1 MFKSKHS
8 GWTWELRRTPFG
20 GGGGGGILDSVSSAL
35 GTDGSGG
42 GALGALAS
50 IDPGPAIGSG
60 LASVDKTVN
69 DNIPG
74 GWITVGALAAGGL
87 ALAYAPEVMALAE
100 SAGMTPNAAAVALGS
115 APVDVATGATVPLN
129 ALDAYMAS
137 AGLDAGTFG
146 STAVAGAAPITAAD
160 SLYTPS
166 STVDSVLN
174 APNVQVPNLSTGL
187 PSGASNGITAP
198 LTGSGAIPGAGSTTL
213 SGGGLT
219 GALPANVMVGDGTL
233 GTTMGATYMAAAPGQ
248 FAVDASGAAIPASS
262 VGVGGYA
269 PATSSSISA
278 NDINNARKLAQSL
291 MGNSL
296 AGAAQNMAVGQ
307 NGVASAIPGII
318 RGNQTPFAYT
328 AQQPIRNAT
337 TPDLAQLATLLK
349 QV

>member
-8 GWTWELRRTPFG
+8 GWTWDLKRTPFG
-20 GGGGGGILDSVSSAL
+20 GGGGGIVSAITDPISSAI

-87 ALAYAPEVMALAE
+87 ALAYAPEVMALAASE
-100 SAGMTPNAAAVALGS
+100 GVAPEVAATSLGI
-115 APVDVATGATVPLN
+115 APVDVATGATVPLSE
-129 ALDAYMAS
+129 LGVS
-137 AGLDAGTFG
+137 TGTGLDAASTLGFGGTG
-146 STAVAGAAPITAAD
+146 
-160 SLYTPS
+160 
-166 STVDSVLN
+166 
-174 APNVQVPNLSTGL
+174 
-187 PSGASNGITAP
+187 
-198 LTGSGAIPGAGSTTL
+198 GAGSA
-213 SGGGLT
+213 SGIAATQSAAGLGGAGTGIIEGLAPTSVGMGGTAGAGSLAGIAGSEAAAGLGGSALGTGLT
-219 GALPANVMVGDGTL
+219 ADQLAQYEA
-233 GTTMGATYMAAAPGQ
+233 GTTP
-248 FAVDASGAAIPASS
+248 
-262 VGVGGYA
+262 
-269 PATSSSISA
+269 SSISA
-278 NDINNARKLAQSL
+278 NSVNNARKLAQSL